1 MFDVQEQILLLRKYS
16 CIEKLSSSTTQ
27 NQIKFLQI
35 YQGDILV
42 KNAQPCV
49 RRWARFLLNLRQT
62 QIPLCHISHCV
73 RQTGLKP
80 VLCKHTDKAVQ
91 RDWWYY
97 DEVLQVIDAAAQ
109 EDWWGCA
116 GRLMSLCKDIRNC
129 NDIDKIMQED
139 QWGCSLRSE
148 GLCTYIRDTVQEDW
162 WDSTTKSQQLNK
174 HGSLSEAHRSLHF

>member
-1 MFDVQEQILLLRKYS
+1 MEFMHFDEILHVWCTRTDFALTEIF

-49 RRWARFLLNLRQT
+49 GRWARFLLNLRQT
-62 QIPLCHISHCV
+62 QIPPCHISHCV

-116 GRLMSLCKDIRNC
+116 GRLRLFRE
-129 NDIDKIMQED
+129 IDEA
-139 QWGCSLRSE
+139 
-148 GLCTYIRDTVQEDW
+148 VQEDW
-162 WDSTTKSQQLNK
+162 SVCAKI
-174 HGSLSEAHRSLHF
+174 